1 MKRPIYTADQI
12 KSIYGTPAPQQVA
25 QPDESS
31 GESNSI
37 SDRVSRLKDVT
48 LQDVGSALETFNPGG
63 KIGEAIGTGIAK
75 MRATPEE
82 RQYITGPKGSEVAG
96 DVAQTAVTLAPI
108 GKIAAGL
115 KTLGLGKSAANIA
128 TGLGT
133 GYAFDVSNKFAEG
146 KDNQFAPGL
155 GTAVGALPL
164 AGATA
169 KGAARVAGETLGK
182 TTGAGFG
189 VIKDALEAT
198 AEGGARAKAFRQGL
212 RGKVS
217 PEQITEEAKAG
228 LQEIIG
234 QRRNAYQQ
242 QLSTLAENMKQF
254 DTTPIMDKFTS
265 KLSDFGVI
273 ATDEGLDFSRAP
285 GLGRYK
291 KDVEDLV
298 NVVENW
304 GTKEGD
310 LTITGIDKLKQTI
323 DDFKIGSQE
332 SKRFDSFVTDLR
344 KTAQDLIIDQPG
356 YKKLVDDYAT
366 SSGVIEDI
374 QKGLSL
380 GDKAMVETSFKKLT
394 TALRQNNDFRAQFIK
409 ELDEATGGELLAKIS
424 GQQMSELLPRGLS
437 GVLAPLAGG
446 GALATGVG
454 VGPIMAAALT
464 TSPRVVGEIIQALG
478 WTGEKANKII
488 KALSP
493 VFGELKA
500 PGDYLLDNQ
509 ASNRSANIVKKTTK
523 SNALTSNISTTV
535 PETSTS
541 VKPKGNVQP
550 GFVTIGGEVKDVT
563 KFVDKTSPYS
573 SAAALL
579 DDVDRKPMYKL
590 ADAIAKKE
598 TITKEMVREA
608 DSVIEKINTAV
619 GKQLINP
626 NGTDLSKL
634 KQITLLREADDALT
648 KKAIAGYDK
657 AQAKLGNKKKK

>member
-1 MKRPIYTADQI
+1 MANLKEAFEYASQNPTSEFATNLKQLASSGSLNMEA
-12 KSIYGTPAPQQVA
+12 KKYGIDLSPFQPKAVEPA
-25 QPDESS
+25 QPEP
-31 GESNSI
+31 GTTNSI
-37 SDRVSRLKDVT
+37 KDRVGRLKDVS
-48 LQDVGSALETFNPGG
+48 LQDVGDALETFNPGG
-63 KIGEAIGTGIAK
+63 EIGEAIGTGVAK

-82 RQYITGPKGSEVAG
+82 RQYITGPTGKEVTG

-108 GKIAAGL
+108 GKIATGL
-115 KTLGLGKSAANIA
+115 KALGLGKSAANIA

-146 KDNQFAPGL
+146 KDNEFAPGL
-155 GTAVGALPL
+155 ATAVGALPL
-164 AGATA
+164 AGATV

-189 VIKDALEAT
+189 VIKEALEAT
-198 AEGGARAKAFRQGL
+198 VAGGAKAKAFRQGL
-212 RGKVS
+212 RGKVT
-217 PEQITEEAKAG
+217 PEQITEEAKSG

-242 QLSTLAENMKQF
+242 QLSTLAENTKRF
-254 DTTPIMDKFTS
+254 DTTPVMDKFTS
-265 KLSDFGVI
+265 KLSDFGVV

-344 KTAQDLIIDQPG
+344 KEAQGLIMDQPG
-356 YKKLVDDYAT
+356 YKKLVDDYAA

-394 TALRQNNDFRAQFIK
+394 TALRQNNDFRAQFVK
-409 ELDEATGGELLAKIS
+409 ELDEATGGELLSKIS
-424 GQQMSELLPRGLS
+424 GQQLSELFPRGLS

-500 PGDYLLDNQ
+500 PGDYLLDSQ
-509 ASNRSANIVKKTTK
+509 ASSRSAKTARNTAK
-523 SNALTSNISTTV
+523 SNTLTNNISDNI
-535 PETSTS
+535 PETAKP
-541 VKPKGNVQP
+541 VKLGKYPANTGGKMLP
-550 GFVTIGGEVKDVT
+550 GFAGSKITDNSKDVIM
-563 KFVDKTSPYS
+563 KALYELKEKGFKAPADGRQVNMESSEQLDNLLKIADKR
-573 SAAALL
+573 ALKIDEL
-579 DDVDRKPMYKL
+579 
-590 ADAIAKKE
+590 KE
-598 TITKEMVREA
+598 ASE
-608 DSVIEKINTAV
+608 
-619 GKQLINP
+619 L
-626 NGTDLSKL
+626 L
-634 KQITLLREADDALT
+634 KRQ
-648 KKAIAGYDK
+648 G
-657 AQAKLGNKKKK
+657 AKLPILK

>member
-1 MKRPIYTADQI
+1 MKRPVYTADQI
-12 KSIYGTPAPQQVA
+12 KSIYGVPAPQQVE
-25 QPDESS
+25 QPGVSP
-31 GESNSI
+31 GGTNSI
-37 SDRVSRLKDVT
+37 SDRVSRLKDVS
-48 LQDVGSALETFNPGG
+48 LQDVGSALESFNPGG

-82 RQYITGPKGSEVAG
+82 RQFITGPSSSEVAG
-96 DVAQTAVTLAPI
+96 DIAQTAVTLAPI
-108 GKIAAGL
+108 GKIATGL

-146 KDNQFAPGL
+146 KDNEFAPGL
-155 GTAVGALPL
+155 ATAVGALPL
-164 AGATA
+164 AGAAA

-189 VIKDALEAT
+189 VIKEALEAT
-198 AEGGARAKAFRQGL
+198 VAGGAKAKAFRQGL
-212 RGKVS
+212 RGKVT

-234 QRRNAYQQ
+234 QRRSAYQQ
-242 QLSTLAENMKQF
+242 QLSTLAENTKQF
-254 DTTPIMDKFTS
+254 DTTPVMDKFTS
-265 KLSDFGVI
+265 KLSDFGVV
-273 ATDEGLDFSRAP
+273 ATDEGLDFSRSP

-344 KTAQDLIIDQPG
+344 KEAQGLIMDQPG
-356 YKKLVDDYAT
+356 YKKLVDDYAA
-366 SSGVIEDI
+366 SSDVIEDI

-394 TALRQNNDFRAQFIK
+394 TALRQNNDFRAQFVK
-409 ELDEATGGELLAKIS
+409 ELDEATGGELLSKIS
-424 GQQMSELLPRGLS
+424 GQQLSELFPRGLS

-500 PGDYLLDNQ
+500 PGDYLLDSQ
-509 ASNRSANIVKKTTK
+509 ASSRSANIAKKTTK
-523 SNALTSNISTTV
+523 SNALTNNISTNV
-535 PETSTS
+535 QETSTP
-541 VKPKGNVQP
+541 VKPKGNVKP
-550 GFVTIGGEVKDVT
+550 GFVTIGGKSKDVSRL
-563 KFVDKTSPYS
+563 VDKSNPYS
-573 SAAALL
+573 KAASYL
-579 DDVDRKPMYKL
+579 DNADRAPIDTFIDAVQNNKTISKELSQKVDNIIE
-590 ADAIAKKE
+590 AINKSVG
-598 TITKEMVREA
+598 TKILNPNA
-608 DSVIEKINTAV
+608 TDLTKI
-619 GKQLINP
+619 KQLS
-626 NGTDLSKL
+626 LL
-634 KQITLLREADDALT
+634 KDADRELT
-648 KKAIAGYDK
+648 KKAL
-657 AQAKLGNKKKK
+657 KL